1 MRKQD
6 KYSSYAHLLEEE
18 TEGTDFTIHSL
29 NRSDSGVI
37 IIAPHGGKIEP
48 GTDVIAREVA
58 KNEFSFYTF
67 NGIKTSNDRDLH
79 ITSHNFNEPKCLD
92 LLRRHA
98 TVIAVHGC
106 TGEGDAAFLEGR
118 DQAIKKIIH
127 DELNQIGIKS
137 FLDGHDY
144 SGEDL
149 RNICNRGTTGAGVQI
164 ELTISLRTTNKAD
177 LVVNAVRNAIS
188 RIIK

>member
-67 NGIKTSNDRDLH
+67 NGIKTSNNRAYRKKLEDNQDL
-79 ITSHNFNEPKCLD
+79 TNVVQLPFS
-92 LLRRHA
+92 
-98 TVIAVHGC
+98 
-106 TGEGDAAFLEGR
+106 
-118 DQAIKKIIH
+118 
-127 DELNQIGIKS
+127 KS
-137 FLDGHDY
+137 
-144 SGEDL
+144 
-149 RNICNRGTTGAGVQI
+149 
-164 ELTISLRTTNKAD
+164 K
-177 LVVNAVRNAIS
+177 
-188 RIIK
+188 